1 MGTCSIHT
9 CTIEEFPTC
18 AAPTED
24 TDECNRKN
32 SSESLISSLTT
43 MSQFSLFE
51 NQKPPEYY
59 RTIISNDGKIGAVRE
74 FITHVESA
82 AICWVAFTGDHRAL
96 YIDNDQ
102 LFSFFEFCL
111 LYVSQTV
118 DPALRCAFLGWRLH
132 EMYQEFVIR
141 IFGKAKVRL
150 NQREFWCVADS
161 IQSRFETEKEP
172 SESDEHVDIGHWRKQ
187 RLIKVFYLGADEQKM
202 NLVLFKLFSSN
213 GNILTK
219 EEFYEVVFHSIVF
232 FSQKEESEL
241 ERSGDL
247 WAVIDEVVI
256 DVLKGQQP
264 MEMSFDRF
272 CIAAAELRSLFH
284 DLIEIWKIRAERSQD
299 ERSDSAASCK
309 WSSSQESEILPF
321 KHLHEERI

>member
-1 MGTCSIHT
+1 MGTCSINT
-9 CTIEEFPTC
+9 CTIEEFPKF
-18 AAPTED
+18 AAPTGE
-24 TDECNRKN
+24 TEECNRKD

-51 NQKPPEYY
+51 NQKPPDYY

-82 AICWVAFTGDHRAL
+82 AICWVAFTGDHRAT
-96 YIDNDQ
+96 YIEHEQ
-102 LFSFFEFCL
+102 LFNFFEYCL

-141 IFGKAKVRL
+141 VFGKAKARL
-150 NQREFWCVADS
+150 NQREFWCVADR
-161 IQSRFETEKEP
+161 IQTRFETEKEP
-172 SESDEHVDIGHWRKQ
+172 SESEDDVDIGHWRKQ
-187 RLIKVFYLGADEQKM
+187 RLIKAFYLGFDEKKM
-202 NLVLFKLFSSN
+202 NLVLFKLFASN
-213 GNILTK
+213 GTSLTID
-219 EEFYEVVFHSIVF
+219 EFYEVVFHSIIF

-247 WAVIDEVVI
+247 WAVISEVVI
-256 DVLKGQQP
+256 DVLKGQEL

-272 CIAAAELRSLFH
+272 CKAAFELRSLFH
-284 DLIEIWKIRAERSQD
+284 DLIEVWKIRAARSQD
-299 ERSDSAASCK
+299 ERSDSPISCYK
-309 WSSSQESEILPF
+309 SSSSEFLPF
-321 KHLHEERI
+321 NQFHEERI